1 MGVICEIFQSHE
13 LKWQVKDCEPVWDQN
28 DQRTVLHNF
37 NVYPD
42 LDFVDAYGNSTYVKY
57 TGADKIRDL
66 LLEIHKVICGHVNS
80 KKEKSAKNEA
90 LALPPGGSNLPA
102 VQGSTA
108 LATTQAPGLPAVTQ
122 KPGLPAVTQKPGLPA
137 VVQKPGLP
145 ATIPYDA
152 QQYAKEPEEQ
162 KLLGAPDIT
171 IWYCLTMEDES
182 KVVYS
187 IEIKDGEAKPEA
199 STLIGTVVSNGAKV
213 KLASGPYLTEDE
225 VKKECADAEKP
236 EEDCCNYIITVKTS
250 KLRMIEEGS
259 GTKAINF
266 RYLMSNNMLKELGE
280 DKVANSD
287 KFTITITP
295 GSTRFA
301 KLFGASFNMKL
312 EDFQSDDPKYVG
324 NLIVA
329 IIPTL
334 DFEISGNE
342 SVAAKQEVKTYNEI
356 SARELKRRISELEF
370 SDRAKTLTPEQRDAE
385 FKKLLSKWE
394 EDERR
399 DNA

>member
-28 DQRTVLHNF
+28 DQKTVLHNF
-37 NVYPD
+37 NIYPD

-57 TGADKIRDL
+57 TGADKIREL
-66 LLEIHKVICGHVNS
+66 LLEIHKVVCGHVNS
-80 KKEKSAKNEA
+80 KKAGSAKNEA

-102 VQGSTA
+102 VQGSTE
-108 LATTQAPGLPAVTQ
+108 LATT
-122 KPGLPAVTQKPGLPA
+122 
-137 VVQKPGLP
+137 QKPGLP

-152 QQYAKEPEEQ
+152 TQYAKEPEDQ
-162 KLLGAPDIT
+162 KLLQAPEIT
-171 IWYCLTMEDES
+171 IWYCLTLEDDS
-182 KVVYS
+182 KLIHS
-187 IEIKDGEAKPEA
+187 INIKDGEAKPEA
-199 STLIGTVVSNGAKV
+199 STLVGTEIEAKGKV
-213 KLASGPYLTEDE
+213 KLASGPYLTEDT
-225 VKKECADAEKP
+225 VKKECANAEKP
-236 EEDCCNYIITVKTS
+236 EEDCCNYTVTVKTT

-266 RYLMSNNMLKELGE
+266 RYLMSNNMLKDLGE

-295 GSTRFA
+295 GSTGLA

-329 IIPTL
+329 VIPTL

-342 SVAAKQEVKTYNEI
+342 STAAKQEAKTYNEI
-356 SARELKRRISELEF
+356 SARELKRRINELEF
-370 SDRAKTLTPEQRDAE
+370 SDRAKTMTPEQREAE
-385 FKKLLSKWE
+385 FRKLLSKWE